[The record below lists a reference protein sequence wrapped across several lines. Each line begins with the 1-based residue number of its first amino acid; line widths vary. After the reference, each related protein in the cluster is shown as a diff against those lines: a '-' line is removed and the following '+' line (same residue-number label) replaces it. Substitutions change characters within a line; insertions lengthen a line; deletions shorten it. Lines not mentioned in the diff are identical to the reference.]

1 MQIGTLGEPGQEGV
15 QGQRPALQRS
25 IIGTRGAGF
34 RPGGGYS
41 GGLGMEGSGRKSGQ
55 GKTGETKG

>member
-15 QGQRPALQRS
+15 QGQRPALHGS
-25 IIGTRGAGF
+25 VISMCGAGF
-34 RPGGGYS
+34 CPSGGHS